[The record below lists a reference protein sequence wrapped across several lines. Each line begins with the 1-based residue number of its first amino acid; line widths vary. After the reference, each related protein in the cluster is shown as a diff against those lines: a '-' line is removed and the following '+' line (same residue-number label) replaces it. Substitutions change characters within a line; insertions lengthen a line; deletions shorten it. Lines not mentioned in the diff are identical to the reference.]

1 MPANSTNTPVDTTTG
16 ATDFESSPNPALN
29 GDRSFDTPEGAKAML
44 ADYARRAER
53 IVQDGLETLRANSR
67 VYVDSAGQQFG
78 TAQRYVVERVKE
90 RPVTATMAGVGVG
103 VLRGLLIAGSRR
115 RSH

>member
-1 MPANSTNTPVDTTTG
+1 MPANSTNSTLDDTTKT
-16 ATDFESSPNPALN
+16 ADFESSPNPAL
-29 GDRSFDTPEGAKAML
+29 GDERSFSTPEGAKALM

-53 IVQDGLETLRANSR
+53 IVQDGLETLRAQSR
-67 VYVDSAGQQFG
+67 VYVDTAGEQFG

-103 VLRGLLIAGSRR
+103 ILLGLLIAGNRR

>member
-1 MPANSTNTPVDTTTG
+1 MPANSTNSTLDDTTKT
-16 ATDFESSPNPALN
+16 TDFESSPNPAL
-29 GDRSFDTPEGAKAML
+29 GDERSFATPEGAKALM

-53 IVQDGLETLRANSR
+53 IVQDGLETLRAQSR
-67 VYVDSAGQQFG
+67 VYVDTAGEQFG

-103 VLRGLLIAGSRR
+103 ILLGMLIAGSRR
-115 RSH
+115 RPH

>member
-1 MPANSTNTPVDTTTG
+1 MPANRTNSTLDDTTRT
-16 ATDFESSPNPALN
+16 ADFESSPNPAL
-29 GDRSFDTPEGAKAML
+29 GDERSFDTPDGAKAMM

-53 IVQDGLETLRANSR
+53 IVQDGLETLRAHSR
-67 VYVDSAGQQFG
+67 VYVDAAGQQAG
-78 TAQRYVVERVKE
+78 AAQRYVVERVKE

-103 VLRGLLIAGSRR
+103 VLIGLLIAGGRR

>member
-1 MPANSTNTPVDTTTG
+1 MPANSTNTPVDDTTN
-16 ATDFESSPNPALN
+16 ATTFESSPNPALN
-29 GDRSFDTPEGAKAML
+29 GDRGFDTPEGAKAML

-67 VYVDSAGQQFG
+67 VYVDSAGQQID

-103 VLRGLLIAGSRR
+103 VLIGLLIAGGRR

>member
-1 MPANSTNTPVDTTTG
+1 MPANSTNTPVDDTTN
-16 ATDFESSPNPALN
+16 ATTFESSPNPALN
-29 GDRSFDTPEGAKAML
+29 GDRNFDTPEGAKAML

-67 VYVDSAGQQFG
+67 VYVDSAGQQID

-103 VLRGLLIAGSRR
+103 VLIGLLIAGGRR